1 MGSGRSAPSALVC
14 DSPGDTPWLALR
26 GSPEDRPLPFSF
38 PGSIGTRPPARWGQ
52 GPAAHPVLRSSG
64 RMKKRGSGWKAS
76 RKTGRRASMPECQDV
91 RMSEC
96 QNVRMSECQSVR
108 MLECQNVRMSGCQD
122 VRMPAMTE
130 ARSGAGGRASGCR
143 RGGARDGGKE
153 RLRASPGGG
162 GPHPPSIACRGAG
175 HASRGVWEMMERK

>member
-38 PGSIGTRPPARWGQ
+38 PGSIGTRPPARWGR

-64 RMKKRGSGWKAS
+64 RMKKGGSGWKAS
-76 RKTGRRASMPECQDV
+76 RKTGRRASMPEC
-91 RMSEC
+91 RS
-96 QNVRMSECQSVR
+96 VRMSECQSVR
-108 MLECQNVRMSGCQD
+108 MPV
-122 VRMPAMTE
+122 MTE
-130 ARSGAGGRASGCR
+130 ARGGAGGRASGCR
-143 RGGARDGGKE
+143 RGGTRDGGRGE

-162 GPHPPSIACRGAG
+162 GPHSPSIAYYGAG
-175 HASRGVWEMMERK
+175 HASRGAWEMMERK